1 LIFHQV
7 TAILRAMRN
16 LFRLIKTEPTL
27 FVLALVALAIGSG
40 INLVLPAVIREFLN
54 ASPAQYLSEKPFFT
68 AGVLTLL
75 FGAQCVAFYY
85 RSLLFNVLGQ
95 RIVTRLR
102 RRLFSS
108 LIEQPIAFFDTHRVG
123 DLISRLG
130 ADTMLIQDA
139 ISIKLSVFVRYS
151 FQVVVGVIM
160 MMTLSLKLTATI
172 VLVVPVLIGFA
183 IFLGKKLKR
192 LSKEQQAALGAATGV
207 AEESLA
213 AARIIRAFN
222 QEETFAARYQRCA
235 ENVLTIGIRRSTV
248 ASFFSSFV
256 SFLMNISIVFI
267 LLYGISLVF
276 ANTLTIGDLTA
287 FMLYGVIVAVS
298 FAFVGSGFTEFIQAM
313 GAGERIFE
321 FIDGDPAGEKPVSA
335 SSNSAS
341 LPAFN
346 NSITFSNISFAYP
359 SRPEELVLTGL
370 TLNIAAGKTTAL
382 VGPSGAGKSTIVALL
397 LGFYPTQEGQILVDG
412 KVLDQNQIRLL
423 RQSFAVVPQEPQLF
437 ALSIAENLRLGNQD
451 ASNEQLRAVCQK
463 ARILDFI
470 DTLEKSFETEVGE
483 RGVLLSAGQKQRL
496 AIARALLRDPK
507 VLILDE
513 ATSALDSENEHLV
526 QEALEQIM
534 KERTVLV
541 IAHRLATVKNADTV
555 LVLEEGKLLESGTH
569 LELVK
574 QGGLYHQLVERQD
587 LRLN

>member
-1 LIFHQV
+1 MQY
-7 TAILRAMRN
+7 
-16 LFRLIKTEPTL
+16 LFRLIKTERTL
-27 FVLALVALAIGSG
+27 FALALLALAIGSG

-54 ASPAQYLSEKPFFT
+54 DSPAKYLSERPIFT
-68 AGVLTLL
+68 GGVLAAL
-75 FGAQCVAFYY
+75 FGLQCAAFYY

-108 LIEQPIAFFDTHRVG
+108 LIERPIAFFDTHRVG

-151 FQVVVGVIM
+151 FQVIVGVIM
-160 MMTLSLKLTATI
+160 MMSISLKLTATI
-172 VLVVPVLIGFA
+172 VLVVPVLIGFS

-222 QEETFAARYQRCA
+222 QEQTFADRYLACA
-235 ENVLTIGIRRSTV
+235 ENVLAIGIRRSTV

-276 ANTLTIGDLTA
+276 AQALSIGDLTA

-321 FIDGDPAGEKPVSA
+321 FIDGDPAGEKPVTKTVTPSP
-335 SSNSAS
+335 
-341 LPAFN
+341 LPAFAQ
-346 NSITFSNISFAYP
+346 SITFSNITFAYP
-359 SRPEELVLTGL
+359 SRPEDPVLKEL
-370 TLNIAAGKTTAL
+370 TLTLTAGKTTAL
-382 VGPSGAGKSTIVALL
+382 VGPSGSGKSTIVALL
-397 LGFYPTQEGQILVDG
+397 LGFYPPQSGQILVDG
-412 KVLDQNQIRLL
+412 KQLDEGQVRLL
-423 RQSFAVVPQEPQLF
+423 RQSFALVPQEPQLF
-437 ALSIAENLRLGNQD
+437 ALSIAENLRLGKQS
-451 ASNEQLRAVCQK
+451 ASNEELRQACQK
-463 ARILDFI
+463 ARILEFI
-470 DTLEKSFETEVGE
+470 DTLEKGFETEVGE

-555 LVLEEGKLLESGTH
+555 LVLENGKLLESGTH

-574 QGGLYHQLVERQD
+574 QGGLYHQLVERQE